1 MSLGD
6 YYDEALLA
14 EKVYSDLQEVVY
26 EEDGSIS
33 DENRAKS
40 VVSIPAS
47 NGNPSYEYRVIDVE
61 NNTQTGYYGVA
72 FEKFVNGSS
81 INEIVISHR
90 GTNDPVGETKGFNY
104 ANNI

>member
-40 VVSIPAS
+40 VVSIPA
-47 NGNPSYEYRVIDVE
+47 
-61 NNTQTGYYGVA
+61 
-72 FEKFVNGSS
+72 
-81 INEIVISHR
+81 
-90 GTNDPVGETKGFNY
+90 
-104 ANNI
+104 